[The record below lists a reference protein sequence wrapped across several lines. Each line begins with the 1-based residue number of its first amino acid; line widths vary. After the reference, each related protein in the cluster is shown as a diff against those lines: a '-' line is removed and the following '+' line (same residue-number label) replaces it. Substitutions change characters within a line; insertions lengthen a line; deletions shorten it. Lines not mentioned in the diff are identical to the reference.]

1 MVNLGALLMKKFS
14 NIGLI
19 GRLGSK
25 KVVDTI
31 KKMVTFLSD
40 QDYNIILDQRIGELM
55 PGHGL
60 ESYNQ
65 KKMGELCDLVIVVGG
80 DGSLLG
86 AARALARSNVPV
98 LGVNRGQ
105 LGFLTDISP
114 SEFAEKLT
122 EILAGKYTEE
132 ERFLIKITVKR
143 DDVVIGEAEALNDMV
158 LHPGK
163 ATKMIEF
170 DLFVEGSYVYTQR
183 SDGLIVATPTGS
195 TAYSLSGGGP
205 IMHPKLDALVLVP
218 MFPHTLSSR
227 PIVVDGNS
235 ELRLIISEENETYPI
250 VSCDGQ
256 VSINLAPGDI
266 IHIHKHSHRLKL
278 IHPEGY
284 NFYRTCREK
293 LGWSA
298 GLTTKHSGL

>member
-1 MVNLGALLMKKFS
+1 MDYFR

-25 KVVDTI
+25 SVIDTLKQLIRFLNDRGLNTVLDERISDTI
-31 KKMVTFLSD
+31 
-40 QDYNIILDQRIGELM
+40 
-55 PGHGL
+55 PGHGQQTCK
-60 ESYNQ
+60 Q
-65 KKMGELCDLVIVVGG
+65 KMMGEICDLVIVVGG

-86 AARALARSNVPV
+86 AARALSPSHVPV
-98 LGVNRGQ
+98 LGVNRGN

-114 SEFAEKLT
+114 ADIEEKVT
-122 EILAGKYTEE
+122 EVLEGKYMVES
-132 ERFLIKITVKR
+132 RFLLDLVVKR
-143 DDVVIGEAEALNDMV
+143 AGEPIGEGTALNDIV

-163 ATKMIEF
+163 ATRMIQFE
-170 DLFVEGSYVYTQR
+170 LYIEGQFVYTQR

-205 IMHPKLDALVLVP
+205 IMSPKLDALVLVP

-235 ELRLIISEENETYPI
+235 ELKLVISDNNKTYPT

-256 VSINLAPGDI
+256 LSFSLAPGDVI
-266 IHIHKHSHRLKL
+266 TIHKKPHKLKL
-278 IHPEGY
+278 LHPLNY
-284 NFYRTCREK
+284 DFYRTCREK
-293 LGWSA
+293 LGW
-298 GLTTKHSGL
+298 GTRLGG

>member
-1 MVNLGALLMKKFS
+1 MNKFR

-31 KKMVTFLSD
+31 KKMISFLSE
-40 QDYNIILDQRIGELM
+40 QDFNVVLDQRIGELM

-60 ESYNQ
+60 ETCG
-65 KKMGELCDLVIVVGG
+65 KKAMGDQCDLVIVVGG

-86 AARALARSNVPV
+86 AARALSRCDVPV

-114 SEFAEKLT
+114 NDFETKFI
-122 EILAGKYTEE
+122 EILDGKYTEE
-132 ERFLIKITVKR
+132 ERFLLKIVVKR
-143 DDVVIGEAEALNDMV
+143 DGVIIGEADALNDMV

-170 DLFVEGSYVYTQR
+170 DLFVEGDYVYTQR

-205 IMHPKLDALVLVP
+205 IMHPKLDAIVLVP

-227 PIVVDGNS
+227 PIVVGGDS
-235 ELRLIISEENETYPI
+235 ELRLIISENNETYPI

-266 IHIHKHSHRLKL
+266 IHISKHEHKLQL

-298 GLTTKHSGL
+298 GLTARNSSL